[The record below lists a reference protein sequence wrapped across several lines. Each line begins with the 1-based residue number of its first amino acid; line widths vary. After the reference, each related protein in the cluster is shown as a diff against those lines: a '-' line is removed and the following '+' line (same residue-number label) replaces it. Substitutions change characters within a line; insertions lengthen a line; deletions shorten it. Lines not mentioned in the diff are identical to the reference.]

1 MAYTKP
7 GKEVYRNVVAITTH
21 SAGLLQKEIRGSDIP
36 PQVEA
41 IFIQVP
47 NASKA
52 NVRTIREFIG
62 SNAPSLSQA
71 FGQAPRSPVELTTS
85 APPAKGSKMF
95 SRIPEDSS
103 IRFHNNCVVYGL
115 Y

>member
-1 MAYTKP
+1 MGYTKP

-41 IFIQVP
+41 IFIKVP
-47 NASKA
+47 DASKA

-62 SNAPSLSQA
+62 SNAPSLSQ
-71 FGQAPRSPVELTTS
+71 GSQITRSPVELTTS
-85 APPAKGSKMF
+85 SPPRKGSKLF

-103 IRFHNNCVVYGL
+103 IRCHNNCVVYGL